1 MSPWLWWPWS
11 RELLWWLEVKA
22 WKVCRVLSQPTRVA
36 LESPCGE
43 VVRAWCPKG
52 SLNLFPIGMNRLQ
65 IDLIMEMNLTYHN
78 YFPLR
83 LFRPLIPMLIF

>member
-1 MSPWLWWPWS
+1 MRSPWLLRPWS

-43 VVRAWCPKG
+43 VVRAWCPSR
-52 SLNLFPIGMNRLQ
+52 SLNLIPIGMNRLQ
-65 IDLIMEMNLTYHN
+65 N
-78 YFPLR
+78 Y
-83 LFRPLIPMLIF
+83 IC